1 MLKPYLAKD
10 KAKAF
15 PIPIIKYLI
24 PSDEPVM
31 NTQLFSPYLFLR
43 FLRLRRSFNIFEKM
57 ENSFLIIIRAP
68 INWKTVVV
76 FGNN

>member
-1 MLKPYLAKD
+1 
-10 KAKAF
+10 
-15 PIPIIKYLI
+15 
-24 PSDEPVM
+24 
-31 NTQLFSPYLFLR
+31 
-43 FLRLRRSFNIFEKM
+43 M